1 MRRDEYIGAA
11 SSGGAALTGLR
22 VHRRLR
28 AGNPGQAF
36 TPQPGDAPR

>member
-1 MRRDEYIGAA
+1 MNTSVRLLP
-11 SSGGAALTGLR
+11 GGAALTGLR

-28 AGNPGQAF
+28 AGSPGQAF